1 MKHLSQESLLSLPL
15 INKKRPI
22 SAAMASAHWPL
33 TAANV
38 IKCNLVPPEVTGRDI
53 ADELMPFARALARRW
68 VEQKPTRR
76 KAIELPPSV
85 ELPLFIFVERTE
97 ANPNLQGGAQLS
109 SLTKARPRRTR
120 KITNS
125 ILNREVYM
133 KKCEEEETKRSMALD
148 VTHFLQDCTRERE
161 LDLMD
166 ARLVAAAKEISD
178 YIVESKIDEQMQL
191 LDARLRKAASDIDK
205 HIEEEEKAA
214 ERKKQLI
221 EMEARL
227 LKAAGEIEQ
236 RLQVLERGLPVSAH
250 KAEASGFEG

>member
-1 MKHLSQESLLSLPL
+1 M
-15 INKKRPI
+15 
-22 SAAMASAHWPL
+22 
-33 TAANV
+33 
-38 IKCNLVPPEVTGRDI
+38 
-53 ADELMPFARALARRW
+53 
-68 VEQKPTRR
+68 
-76 KAIELPPSV
+76 
-85 ELPLFIFVERTE
+85 
-97 ANPNLQGGAQLS
+97 

-191 LDARLRKAASDIDK
+191 LDVRLRKAASDIDK
-205 HIEEEEKAA
+205 HIEEEKKAA
-214 ERKKQLI
+214 EREKQMI
-221 EMEARL
+221 ELELRL
-227 LKAAGEIEQ
+227 LEAAGEIEH
-236 RLQVLERGLPVSAH
+236 RLQVLERGLPASAR
-250 KAEASGFEG
+250 KVEASGFEG

>member
-1 MKHLSQESLLSLPL
+1 M
-15 INKKRPI
+15 
-22 SAAMASAHWPL
+22 
-33 TAANV
+33 
-38 IKCNLVPPEVTGRDI
+38 
-53 ADELMPFARALARRW
+53 
-68 VEQKPTRR
+68 
-76 KAIELPPSV
+76 
-85 ELPLFIFVERTE
+85 
-97 ANPNLQGGAQLS
+97 

-191 LDARLRKAASDIDK
+191 LDVRLRKAASDIDK
-205 HIEEEEKAA
+205 HIEEEKKAA
-214 ERKKQLI
+214 EREKQMI
-221 EMEARL
+221 ELELRL
-227 LKAAGEIEQ
+227 LEAAGEIEH
-236 RLQVLERGLPVSAH
+236 RLQVLERGLPANARKV
-250 KAEASGFEG
+250 EASGFEG